1 MINKSEVRKAFR
13 NAQVEGNR
21 RLQNTRTDAEFNQ
34 EWEKY
39 AFVMLGFEA
48 QLKSMGE
55 DF

>member
-1 MINKSEVRKAFR
+1 MNNITQIQKAFHE
-13 NAQVEGNR
+13 AQIEGNR
-21 RLQNTRTDAEFNQ
+21 RLQNTKTDAEFNQ

-48 QLKSMGE
+48 QLKSMGG